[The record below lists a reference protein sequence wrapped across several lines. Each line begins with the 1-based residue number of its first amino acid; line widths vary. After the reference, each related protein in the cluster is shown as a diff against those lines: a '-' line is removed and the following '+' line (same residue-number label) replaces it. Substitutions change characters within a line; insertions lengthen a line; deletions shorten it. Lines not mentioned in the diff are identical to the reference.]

1 MKSGNIVL
9 IGPTNSGKSTLVN
22 SIMGRRVTLVSRK
35 KQSTTF
41 NQKLTKNI
49 SEFESILQDTPGT
62 FASMKK
68 ISNKVIS
75 SPFAEIDNAVIIYLV
90 LDISKKTKTEF
101 KRIQSSLKDKI
112 IDQKIFL
119 VLNKIDKCN
128 DEDVLKSI
136 NFYSKE
142 SLIQEIF
149 PVSSINGDGVSRLLE
164 RSNKYLKIKESK
176 YQSKDKVQIKKELFY
191 SEVTREKI
199 LDKVHKEIPYQCD
212 VITDK
217 VENRKNEIKIFQTIE
232 VRRKSHKSIVIGKRG
247 SLLKEIGS
255 SSRKEIAKH
264 ENKKIHLFLFIKVV
278 SEKKL

>member
-1 MKSGNIVL
+1 MTYAHRKDIYDADTHMMEHPEWIYNFADKDIKEHLEPIVE
-9 IGPTNSGKSTLVN
+9 G
-22 SIMGRRVTLVSRK
+22 
-35 KQSTTF
+35 
-41 NQKLTKNI
+41 
-49 SEFESILQDTPGT
+49 
-62 FASMKK
+62 
-68 ISNKVIS
+68 
-75 SPFAEIDNAVIIYLV
+75 
-90 LDISKKTKTEF
+90 
-101 KRIQSSLKDKI
+101 
-112 IDQKIFL
+112 
-119 VLNKIDKCN
+119 

-264 ENKKIHLFLFIKVV
+264 ENKKIHLFLFVKVV

>member
-49 SEFESILQDTPGT
+49 SEFEYILQDTPGT

-136 NFYSKE
+136 
-142 SLIQEIF
+142 IRHM
-149 PVSSINGDGVSRLLE
+149 RL
-164 RSNKYLKIKESK
+164 
-176 YQSKDKVQIKKELFY
+176 
-191 SEVTREKI
+191 
-199 LDKVHKEIPYQCD
+199 
-212 VITDK
+212 
-217 VENRKNEIKIFQTIE
+217 
-232 VRRKSHKSIVIGKRG
+232 
-247 SLLKEIGS
+247 
-255 SSRKEIAKH
+255 
-264 ENKKIHLFLFIKVV
+264 
-278 SEKKL
+278 